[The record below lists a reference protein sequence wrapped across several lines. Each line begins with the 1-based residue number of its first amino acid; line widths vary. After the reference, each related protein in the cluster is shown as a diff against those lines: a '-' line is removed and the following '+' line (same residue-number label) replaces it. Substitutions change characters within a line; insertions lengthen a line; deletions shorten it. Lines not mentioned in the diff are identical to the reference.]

1 MPQDTYDENAEAYDT
16 LFGAISGLL
25 TDETMTQMNAA
36 VDVDGE
42 SPEDVA
48 REFLVSSGIISG

>member
-1 MPQDTYDENAEAYDT
+1 MPQDTYDENPAYDT
-16 LFGAISGLL
+16 LFGTISGLL

>member
-1 MPQDTYDENAEAYDT
+1 
-16 LFGAISGLL
+16 
-25 TDETMTQMNAA
+25 MTQMNAA
-36 VDVDGE
+36 VDIDGE